1 MAERKPF
8 REVLA
13 TYDVLETFDLL
24 PEAEQEKFSSW
35 IVNASTDES
44 HWRRIEAFVLALRVG
59 PLQPTSP
66 EGPSQS
72 VG

>member
-1 MAERKPF
+1 MARKDF

-13 TYDVLETFDLL
+13 TYDVLETFELL
-24 PEAEQEKFSSW
+24 PASEQEKFTLWIENSS
-35 IVNASTDES
+35 SEES

-59 PLQPTSP
+59 PLQPAKP
-66 EGPSQS
+66 EGPSES

>member
-1 MAERKPF
+1 VAGRKAF

-24 PEAEQEKFSSW
+24 PSAEQEKFSTW
-35 IVNASTDES
+35 IERANDDDA
-44 HWRRIEAFVLALRVG
+44 HWRRVEAFVLALRVG
-59 PLQPTSP
+59 PLQPASP
-66 EGPSQS
+66 EGPSEN

>member
-1 MAERKPF
+1 VAARKAF

-13 TYDVLETFDLL
+13 TYDVLETFELL

-35 IVNASTDES
+35 IENASSDES
-44 HWRRIEAFVLALRVG
+44 RWRRIEAFVLALRVG
-59 PLQPTSP
+59 PLQPAKP
-66 EGPSQS
+66 VGPSES

>member
-1 MAERKPF
+1 MTARKPF

-13 TYDVLETFDLL
+13 TYDVLATFELL
-24 PEAEQEKFSSW
+24 PSAEQQKFSSW
-35 IVNASTDES
+35 IENASNEES

-59 PLQPTSP
+59 PLQPARP
-66 EGPSQS
+66 EGPSES